1 MPNLGEIQVDLKT
14 LVAIVM
20 TVVTGVGVFWGV
32 KTKIDRQTEII
43 AALCADVA
51 AMKTKQEEVN
61 LNLNSLTVTL
71 RAKGVMQ

>member
-1 MPNLGEIQVDLKT
+1 MPNLNEIQFDLKT
-14 LVAIVM
+14 VAAIVM
-20 TVVTGVGVFWGV
+20 TVVTGLGVFWGV
-32 KTKIDRQTEII
+32 KTKLDIQAETI

-51 AMKTKQEEVN
+51 AMKAKQEEVN